1 MRAYVETAAM
11 SQAPDQRA
19 PERAYALAYEYEQ
32 QYGSCPQCVLAAVQE
47 VLGYPT
53 DDVFKASYVL
63 SGGGVLSAR
72 GTCGALV
79 GALMAVSARYGR
91 DRASFGQG
99 RNPRSLELAR
109 RVYDG
114 FVAEFGS
121 PICADVQAR
130 LFGRSYELWNPAEFE
145 AFLAAGG
152 HADKCPR
159 VTGAAARLAAE
170 VLLGAERQ
178 DG

>member
-1 MRAYVETAAM
+1 MTRSPEART
-11 SQAPDQRA
+11 

-32 QYGSCPQCVLAAVQE
+32 KYGSCPQCVLAAVQE

-63 SGGGVLSAR
+63 SGGGVLSTR

-79 GALMAVSARYGR
+79 GALMAVSARHGR
-91 DRASFGQG
+91 DRASFDQG
-99 RNPRSLELAR
+99 RNRRSIELAR

-114 FVAEFGS
+114 FVDEFGS
-121 PICADVQAR
+121 PICADVQTK
-130 LFGRSYELWNPAEFE
+130 LFGRSYDLWNPAEFE
-145 AFLAAGG
+145 AFVAAGG

-159 VTGAAARLAAE
+159 VVGVAARLATE
-170 VLLGAERQ
+170 VLIEAEA
-178 DG
+178 

>member
-1 MRAYVETAAM
+1 MNQT
-11 SQAPDQRA
+11 PDQQT
-19 PERAYALAYEYEQ
+19 PERASMLAYQYEQ
-32 QYGSCPQCVLAAVQE
+32 KYGSCPQCVLAAVQE
-47 VLGYPT
+47 VLGYPS
-53 DDVFKASYVL
+53 DDVFTASYVL
-63 SGGGVLSAR
+63 AGGGVLSSR

-79 GALMAVSARYGR
+79 GALLAVSARYGR
-91 DRASFGQG
+91 DRASFDKG

-114 FVAEFGS
+114 FVAECGS
-121 PICADVQAR
+121 PICAEVQTK
-130 LFGRSYELWNPAEFE
+130 LFGRSYELWDPAEFQ

-159 VTGAAARLAAE
+159 VTGAAARLAVE
-170 VLLGAERQ
+170 VLMEAELE

>member
-1 MRAYVETAAM
+1 M
-11 SQAPDQRA
+11 SQTPDQRT
-19 PERAYALAYEYEQ
+19 PERAYALAYEYEAE
-32 QYGSCPQCVLAAVQE
+32 SCPQCVLAAVQE

-63 SGGGVLSAR
+63 AGGGVLSAR

-79 GALMAVSARYGR
+79 GALLAVSARHGR
-91 DRASFGQG
+91 DRASFDKG

-114 FVAEFGS
+114 FVAELGS
-121 PICADVQAR
+121 PICADVQAK
-130 LFGRSYELWNPAEFE
+130 LFGRSYELWDPAEFA

-152 HADKCPR
+152 HADPPEADPR

-170 VLLGAERQ
+170 VLIEAEAE